1 MKNFFT
7 SSVDPTPSDTFD
19 AQIDALK
26 AGESVYLEGVDSDRY
41 MELYE
46 KYKKERN
53 NGKLRFFRDSRP
65 TELDVFNTE
74 KVEDVPVVPKA
85 EEVEVVEPK
94 KWPTPAVDLTL
105 KSPKF
110 VEDCETPEDC
120 EDGCKGD
127 CKEGFDGEN
136 LT

>member
-7 SSVDPTPSDTFD
+7 SSPDPTPSDTFD

-26 AGESVYLEGVDSDRY
+26 AGESVYLQGVDSVRY

-53 NGKLRFFRDSRP
+53 GGKLRFVRDSRP

-74 KVEDVPVVPKA
+74 KVEKVEDVFVPPKV
-85 EEVEVVEPK
+85 VEVVEVEPQE
-94 KWPTPAVDLTL
+94 WGPANLDL
-105 KSPKF
+105 PA
-110 VEDCETPEDC
+110 EDCKTPEDC
-120 EDGCKGD
+120 EDGCEGNCPEAFEGD
-127 CKEGFDGEN
+127 N

>member
-7 SSVDPTPSDTFD
+7 SSLDPTSPDTFD

-26 AGESVYLEGVDSDRY
+26 AGESVYLEGVDSVRY

-53 NGKLRFFRDSRP
+53 DGKLRFLRDSRP

-74 KVEDVPVVPKA
+74 KVETPTPEPA
-85 EEVEVVEPK
+85 PAPEVV
-94 KWPTPAVDLTL
+94 TPEV
-105 KSPKF
+105 
-110 VEDCETPEDC
+110 CETPEDC
-120 EDGCKGD
+120 EDECKGD
-127 CKEGFDGEN
+127 CSEGFDGASN
-136 LT
+136 T

>member
-7 SSVDPTPSDTFD
+7 SSPDPTPSDTFD

-26 AGESVYLEGVDSDRY
+26 AGESVYLQGVDHERY

-53 NGKLRFFRDSRP
+53 NGKLRFRRDSRP
-65 TELDVFNTE
+65 TELDVLNTE
-74 KVEDVPVVPKA
+74 KVEVI
-85 EEVEVVEPK
+85 EPK

-105 KSPKF
+105 EKPKS
-110 VEDCETPEDC
+110 VEDCETPVGIRPEHLPT
-120 EDGCKGD
+120 GVRR
-127 CKEGFDGEN
+127 
-136 LT
+136 

>member
-7 SSVDPTPSDTFD
+7 SSPDSSPSDTFD

-26 AGESVYLEGVDSDRY
+26 AGESVYLEGVDHVRY

-53 NGKLRFFRDSRP
+53 GGKLRFLRDSRP

-74 KVEDVPVVPKA
+74 KVEKVEDVPVPPKV
-85 EEVEVVEPK
+85 VEVVEVEPRE
-94 KWPTPAVDLTL
+94 WGPANLDL
-105 KSPKF
+105 PA
-110 VEDCETPEDC
+110 EDCKTPEDC
-120 EDGCKGD
+120 EDGCEGNCPEAFEGD
-127 CKEGFDGEN
+127 N

>member
-7 SSVDPTPSDTFD
+7 SSLDQSSSDTFD

-53 NGKLRFFRDSRP
+53 NGKLRFVRDSRP
-65 TELDVFNTE
+65 TELDVFNEEKTE
-74 KVEDVPVVPKA
+74 EAKA
-85 EEVEVVEPK
+85 PVEVVVPAPAPEPA
-94 KWPTPAVDLTL
+94 P
-105 KSPKF
+105 KS
-110 VEDCETPEDC
+110 EAEQCQETCESEEC
-120 EDGCKGD
+120 EDGCVD
-127 CKEGFDGEN
+127 FDGASD
-136 LT
+136 T